1 MKREAGFGLIE
12 MMAVVAIIIVLA
24 GLGTPAMTEMV
35 DNQRVKSTTSDLFTT
50 IVRARSEAIK
60 RNTDV
65 SISPSTNWSTGWT
78 IPSPNEGEPA
88 LVSFTTRSSLSV
100 TGPAAAVV
108 FTPAGR
114 VRGTANPQFNIAG
127 KNGKARC
134 ITIDLGGR
142 PNIQNKSC

>member
-24 GLGTPAMTEMV
+24 GLGVPSMQEMV
-35 DNQRVKSTTSDLFTT
+35 VNQRMKSTTSDLFTT
-50 IVRARSEAIK
+50 ILRARSEAIK
-60 RNTDV
+60 RNADV
-65 SISPSTNWSTGWT
+65 RITPSTNWNTGWT
-78 IPSPNEGEPA
+78 IPSPNPGEPA
-88 LVSFTTRSSLSV
+88 LASFSTRSNLTI
-100 TGPAAAVV
+100 TGPSADLV
-108 FTPAGR
+108 FTSAGR
-114 VRGTANPQFNIAG
+114 IRGASNPQFNIAA